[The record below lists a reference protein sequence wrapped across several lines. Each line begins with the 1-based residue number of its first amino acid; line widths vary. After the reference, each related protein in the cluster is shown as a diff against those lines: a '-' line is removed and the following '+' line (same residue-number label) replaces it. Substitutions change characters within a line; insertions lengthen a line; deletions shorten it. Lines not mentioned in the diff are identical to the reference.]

1 MRSVRYGIIGFGR
14 FAERAIAPA
23 IKASPNSVLVA
34 IQKRSLDAV
43 RQKAGELEI
52 PLAFDSV
59 EALAKHPGIDA
70 VFIVSAN
77 SAHCPETLAAAQGGK
92 HVIVEK
98 PMAMDVAEANR
109 MIASCRAAGVKLMV
123 GHMLRFSPLA
133 TRMREL
139 VRTGEIGDPLYAR
152 ADFVYDARLSHRG
165 WLYNRKI
172 AGGGPVFDIG
182 VHCLDTLRFVL
193 DDEVVRTESQL
204 EPDPTETRTETT
216 AAIQLRFFRG
226 TVGSIFCSFSVPLRR
241 TFIEI
246 VGTEGVMS
254 ASGFTVGDRVTPLS
268 IIRGKTDQTTEERT
282 EQISVPNL
290 YIEEI
295 AHFSDCIVNNSE
307 PILSGEN
314 GMRNQIVLDAAMQGR
329 RGR

>member
-1 MRSVRYGIIGFGR
+1 MKSVRYGIVGFGR

-23 IKASPNSVLVA
+23 IKASPNSELVA

-43 RQKAGELEI
+43 RRKAGELGI

-59 EALAKHPGIDA
+59 ETLATHPGIDA
-70 VFIVSAN
+70 VFVVSAN
-77 SAHCPETLAAAQGGK
+77 SAHCPDTLAAAKGGK

-98 PMAMDVAEANR
+98 PMAMDAAEANR
-109 MIASCRAAGVKLMV
+109 MIASCRTAGVKLMV

-133 TRMREL
+133 RRMREL

-152 ADFVYDARLSHRG
+152 ADFVYDARLSHRA
-165 WLYNRKI
+165 WLYDRKI

-193 DDEVVRTESQL
+193 DDEVVHTESQL

-216 AAIQLRFFRG
+216 AAIQMRFSRG
-226 TVGSIFCSFSVPLRR
+226 TVGSIFCSYTVPLRR

-254 ASGFTVGDRVTPLS
+254 ASGFTAGDHVTPLS
-268 IIRGKTDQTTEERT
+268 IVSGKTDQSTVERT
-282 EQISVPNL
+282 EQIAVPNL

-295 AHFSDCIVNNSE
+295 GHFSDCILNNTE

-314 GMRNQIVLDAAMQGR
+314 GMRNQIVLDAAMHG
-329 RGR
+329 